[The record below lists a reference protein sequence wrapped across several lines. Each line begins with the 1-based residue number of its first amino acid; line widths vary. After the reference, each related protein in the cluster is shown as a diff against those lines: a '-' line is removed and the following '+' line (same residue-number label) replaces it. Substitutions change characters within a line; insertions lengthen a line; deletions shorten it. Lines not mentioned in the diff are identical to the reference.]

1 MHPTSYRRMI
11 RRTFYRELA
20 KSLGYVWPIL
30 SLLFA
35 IMAGL
40 GLVVARLE
48 GWRLFDGLYFAFV
61 TGLTVGYGDLVP
73 KSGLARGLA
82 IVIGFNGILL
92 TAIFAAVGVRALE
105 SATREGRA
113 AAHLDEEGRP

>member
-1 MHPTSYRRMI
+1 MVRRH
-11 RRTFYRELA
+11 FYRELA
-20 KSLGYVWPIL
+20 RAIGYVWPIL
-30 SLLFA
+30 SFLFA
-35 IMAGL
+35 IMGGL
-40 GLVVARLE
+40 GLLVARLE

-92 TAIFAAVGVRALE
+92 TAILAAIGVRALE
-105 SATREGRA
+105 SAAREGRA
-113 AAHLDEEGRP
+113 AAHPDERSAS